1 MRGLSAKSD
10 GLPTERC
17 CARSRGNSILIS
29 TRPGAA
35 VVERVVHRRAG
46 EAAAWAM

>member
-17 CARSRGNSILIS
+17 CAQSRGNSILIS
-29 TRPGAA
+29 SRPVAA
-35 VVERVVHRRAG
+35 LAERAVHRRAG
-46 EAAAWAM
+46 ETVAWAV